1 MVLRVQDDHALTSPN
16 CFVRLLRFVRRE
28 FYRAFSEEFYP
39 YLLIKVRLGLVI
51 NNSFSRYALVMA
63 LAIGLFATSG
73 CGLFGVKRAVS
84 VPPRLG
90 PLTDATMPQLV
101 AEVNRLASV
110 RSMRGKVDIEFQDT
124 SFAETGIA
132 EKYRTADGTVIL
144 QRPGQINLRIQAP
157 FVGTNIAEMTSDGAQ
172 FRVVV
177 LQGDEKYRRFVRG
190 TNNAIYPKLEAE
202 NGTQNKKGLAEK
214 RTVSVLSNL
223 RPQHFTDA
231 LLIRPIQS
239 REESGFV
246 FSRSEFFAEEEDT
259 RPKGKKGGR
268 VVRGYYLLDELAP
281 GGDGGVRLARRF
293 WFDRVAGIR
302 LARMQ
307 TYDAEGS
314 LITDV
319 LYGEQKS
326 FGEGGTVQLPA
337 RIELTRPQDG
347 YKLRL
352 SYQAPEVVV
361 LDRPYDPEIFLLE
374 NKWQLPEL
382 DLDKRD
388 KGRTVSKE

>member
-1 MVLRVQDDHALTSPN
+1 MLNQLRLFIKKTLSRV
-16 CFVRLLRFVRRE
+16 
-28 FYRAFSEEFYP
+28 AF
-39 YLLIKVRLGLVI
+39 
-51 NNSFSRYALVMA
+51 ALVLTM
-63 LAIGLFATSG
+63 GLLFVNG
-73 CGLFGVKRAVS
+73 CGLFNVKRTVS
-84 VPPRLG
+84 IPPRLG
-90 PLTDATMPQLV
+90 PLNEASMPQLV

-124 SFAETGIA
+124 SFAEQGIA
-132 EKYRTADGTVIL
+132 EKYRNADGTLIL

-157 FVGTNIAEMTSDGAQ
+157 FVGTNIAEMTSDGEQ
-172 FRVVV
+172 FRVAV

-190 TNNAIYPKLEAE
+190 TNKAIYPKLDTT
-202 NGTQNKKGLAEK
+202 NGNQISDGGDKNGKSRTEK

-231 LLIRPIQS
+231 LLIRPIKS

-246 FSRSEFFAEEEDT
+246 YSQSEFYAEEDDS
-259 RPKGKKGGR
+259 RPRGKKGGR
-268 VVRGYYLLDELAP
+268 VVRGYYILDELAP
-281 GGDGGVRLARRF
+281 GGDGGVRLTRRF
-293 WFDRVAGIR
+293 WFDRVGGIR
-302 LARMQ
+302 LARLQ
-307 TYDAEGS
+307 TFDMLGS

-319 LYGEQKS
+319 QYGEQKA
-326 FGEGGTVQLPA
+326 FGEGGSVTLPV

-361 LDRPYDPEIFLLE
+361 IDRQYDAEIFQLE
-374 NKWQLPEL
+374 NKWQLLEL

-388 KGRTVSKE
+388 SGHTVSKQ